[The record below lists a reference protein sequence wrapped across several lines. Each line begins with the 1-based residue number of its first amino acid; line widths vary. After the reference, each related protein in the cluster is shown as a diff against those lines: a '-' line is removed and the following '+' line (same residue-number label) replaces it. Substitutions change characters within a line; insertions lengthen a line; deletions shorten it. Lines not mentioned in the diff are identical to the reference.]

1 MALPPTPKDISYLPT
16 GKVANT
22 KVPMQALWDTKLAVN
37 QWSAGA
43 LPACAQ
49 HQQHPMGPGADLAS
63 ATAAIADPSHRED
76 LH

>member
-1 MALPPTPKDISYLPT
+1 
-16 GKVANT
+16 
-22 KVPMQALWDTKLAVN
+22 MQALWDTKLAVN